1 MRIRNKRI
9 VDVKYL
15 PTLIMLLSASLGA
28 AEVSHL
34 NRDAA
39 LEAGL
44 PFSEAVR
51 VNDTLYLS
59 GEVGRKPFATE
70 VVPGGIEAEARQ
82 IMENISGLLEANGLG
97 LENVVKCTVMLADI
111 KEWPA
116 FNAVYVEYFSAPYPA
131 RSAFAASGLALGAS
145 VEVECIAAYPD

>member
-1 MRIRNKRI
+1 M
-9 VDVKYL
+9 KYL

>member
-1 MRIRNKRI
+1 M
-9 VDVKYL
+9 KYL
-15 PTLIMLLSASLGA
+15 PALILLLSTSTGA

-51 VNDTLYLS
+51 VDDTLYLS

-97 LENVVKCTVMLADI
+97 LKNVVKCTVMLADI
-111 KEWPA
+111 AEWPA

>member
-1 MRIRNKRI
+1 MKNWIA
-9 VDVKYL
+9 L
-15 PTLIMLLSASLGA
+15 LALLSAQVANA

-34 NRDAA
+34 NRPAA
-39 LEAGL
+39 AEAGL

-59 GEVGRKPFATE
+59 GEIGRKPFATE
-70 VVPGGIEAEARQ
+70 VVPGGIEAEAKQ
-82 IMENISGLLEANGLG
+82 ALSNIRELLVANGLG

-111 KEWPA
+111 AEWPA
-116 FNAVYVEYFSAPYPA
+116 FNQIYLEFFEAPYPA

-145 VEVECIAAYPD
+145 VEVECIAAYPDR

>member
-1 MRIRNKRI
+1 MKNWI
-9 VDVKYL
+9 VVL
-15 PTLIMLLSASLGA
+15 SMMLAPAVYA
-28 AEVSHL
+28 AEVTYL
-34 NRDAA
+34 NRPAA
-39 LEAGL
+39 AGAGL

-82 IMENISGLLEANGLG
+82 ALSNISELLEDNGLG

-111 KEWPA
+111 AEWPA
-116 FNAVYVEYFSAPYPA
+116 FNRVYLEFFKAPYPA

>member
-1 MRIRNKRI
+1 M
-9 VDVKYL
+9 
-15 PTLIMLLSASLGA
+15 
-28 AEVSHL
+28 
-34 NRDAA
+34 
-39 LEAGL
+39 EAGL

-82 IMENISGLLEANGLG
+82 IMENISSLLEANGLG
-97 LENVVKCTVMLADI
+97 LKNVVKCTVMLADI
-111 KEWPA
+111 AEWPA

>member
-1 MRIRNKRI
+1 M
-9 VDVKYL
+9 KYL
-15 PTLIMLLSASLGA
+15 PALILLLSTSTGA

-82 IMENISGLLEANGLG
+82 IMENISSLLEANGLG
-97 LENVVKCTVMLADI
+97 LKNVVKCTVMLADI
-111 KEWPA
+111 AEWPA

>member
-1 MRIRNKRI
+1 M
-9 VDVKYL
+9 KYL
-15 PTLIMLLSASLGA
+15 PALILLLSASTGA

-51 VNDTLYLS
+51 VDDTLYLS

-97 LENVVKCTVMLADI
+97 LKNVVKCTVMLADI